1 MAANVKSIETIRHFR
16 ADLQDYRD
24 SVRQSLDI
32 LTTEISR
39 AIDYFES
46 DRATYW
52 PAQERKASDLLAE
65 ARTNLGRCQMTTRE
79 GQQRSCVEEKKAFQK
94 AKDRLRHTREKVKA
108 TKKWLRIVQR
118 EADQFKSRLAQLSYL
133 ADTDLPRAIA
143 LLERLATRLD
153 RYISRSQSSESHSS
167 DSN

>member
-1 MAANVKSIETIRHFR
+1 MPANVKSIESIRHFR

-46 DRATYW
+46 DRSAYW
-52 PAQERKASDLLAE
+52 PAQERMASDQLSE
-65 ARTNLGRCQMTTRE
+65 ARTNLGRCQMTTRD

-94 AKDRLRHTREKVKA
+94 AKDRLQLAREKVKA
-108 TKKWLRIVQR
+108 TKKWLQIVQH

-133 ADTDLPRAIA
+133 ADTDLPHAIA
-143 LLERLATRLD
+143 LLERLANRLD
-153 RYISRSQSSESHSS
+153 RYTSHSKSTESHSD